1 MYLWEKYC
9 AVNNYLKLLA
19 LCFLPLAA
27 LAQSPEF
34 SVYGGLPMF
43 IRDNA
48 SPFGKWG
55 AQEGGLD
62 GLNVS
67 AGAEL
72 QMPLWNDLSMHAGLD
87 LYAIRAVGASAV
99 SQLTGA
105 SPRLGLGYTRPLGSV
120 LVQARGSL
128 GLASIRTTQTA
139 GGVTT
144 KLNEGL
150 YTWGSL
156 SAPASLGL
164 RASLP
169 YGPGRVYAELTY
181 RYFMFDDGLDGYGG
195 GGTRFGGHD
204 DQMLIG
210 VAGYT
215 WNLTKAQSRTQR
227 ELVQAKKA
235 AESVPSLKRAN
246 EELKV
251 AQAELAD
258 ELEVIKVQKERLSL
272 RLDSALQGQASA
284 LASSPVAGGTS
295 AATKSRGGAASTSAM
310 VSPGGRFVV
319 VVGSFRSE
327 RLAEQYVLRLKRV
340 GVVCSTSGGGN
351 GFVRVYTGPFA
362 TEAAALDALAKIQV
376 ETPGAW
382 LLRL

>member
-1 MYLWEKYC
+1 VK
-9 AVNNYLKLLA
+9 NYLKLLA
-19 LCFLPLAA
+19 FGILPVAA
-27 LAQSPEF
+27 FAQSPEF

-55 AQEGGLD
+55 AQEGGID
-62 GLNVS
+62 GLNLS

-72 QMPLWNDLSMHAGLD
+72 QIPLWNDLSMHAGLD
-87 LYAIRAVGASAV
+87 LYSIRAVGASAV
-99 SQLTGA
+99 TQLTGA
-105 SPRLGLGYTRPLGSV
+105 SPRLGLGYSRPLGSL

-128 GLASIRTTQTA
+128 GLATIRTTQTV
-139 GGVTT
+139 GGITT

-195 GGTRFGGHD
+195 GGTRFGSHD

-215 WNLTKAQSRTQR
+215 WNLTKAQNRTQR
-227 ELVQAKKA
+227 ELVQAKKT
-235 AESVPSLKRAN
+235 AESVPSLKRSN

-251 AQAELAD
+251 AQAELED
-258 ELEVIKVQKERLSL
+258 ELEVVKIQKVKLEQ
-272 RLDSALQGQASA
+272 RLDSIDNGFRATGTNQGQK
-284 LASSPVAGGTS
+284 AGGS
-295 AATKSRGGAASTSAM
+295 NPAGIRY
-310 VSPGGRFVV
+310 VV
-319 VVGSFRSE
+319 VVGSFRSD
-327 RLAEQYVLRLKRV
+327 RLAAQYVSRLKAA
-340 GVVCSTSGGGN
+340 GVNCSATEGVN
-351 GFVRVYTGPFA
+351 GFVRVYTGPYSS
-362 TEAAALDALAKIQV
+362 EALALSTLDKV
-376 ETPGAW
+376 RAETPGAW

>member
-1 MYLWEKYC
+1 M
-9 AVNNYLKLLA
+9 NYLIA
-19 LCFLPLAA
+19 AMMPLTA

-62 GLNVS
+62 GLNLS

-72 QMPLWNDLSMHAGLD
+72 QLPLWNDLSMHAGLD
-87 LYAIRAVGASAV
+87 LYSIRAVGSTSTA
-99 SQLTGA
+99 QLTGA
-105 SPRLGLGYTRPLGSV
+105 SPRIGLGYTQPLGNL

-128 GLASIRTTQTA
+128 GLASMRTTQTLGA
-139 GGVTT
+139 ITT

-164 RASLP
+164 RVSMP
-169 YGPGRVYAELTY
+169 YESGRLYAELSY
-181 RYFMFDDGLDGYGG
+181 RYFMFDDGLDGMGG
-195 GGTRFGGHD
+195 GGARIGGHD

-215 WNLTKAQSRTQR
+215 WDLQNLQSRDQR
-227 ELVQAKKA
+227 ELVQAKKEA
-235 AESVPSLKRAN
+235 QSVPSLKKAS
-246 EELKV
+246 EELKI
-251 AQAELAD
+251 AQAELMD
-258 ELEVIKVQKERLSL
+258 ELEVLKIQKSKAEQ
-272 RLDSALQGQASA
+272 RLDSMDQGLKAPSAAQGQSQMAGGSASA
-284 LASSPVAGGTS
+284 
-295 AATKSRGGAASTSAM
+295 STEI
-310 VSPGGRFVV
+310 RYVV
-319 VVGSFRSE
+319 VVGSFRSD
-327 RLAEQYVLRLKRV
+327 RLAAQYVSRLKAA
-340 GVVCSTSGGGN
+340 GVNCSITEGSN
-351 GFVRVYTGPFA
+351 GFVRVYTGPYRSESLAFSM
-362 TEAAALDALAKIQV
+362 LDKVRV

-382 LLRL
+382 LLRI

>member
-1 MYLWEKYC
+1 MYLWEKYR
-9 AVNNYLKLLA
+9 VVKNYLFLLA
-19 LCFLPLAA
+19 TSLLPVAA
-27 LAQSPEF
+27 LAQSPEL

-43 IRDNA
+43 VRDNA

-55 AQEGGLD
+55 SHEGGLD
-62 GLNVS
+62 GLNLS

-87 LYAIRAVGASAV
+87 LYSIRAVGSVATT
-99 SQLTGA
+99 QLTGA
-105 SPRLGLGYTRPLGSV
+105 SPRLGLGYSIPAGKAL
-120 LVQARGSL
+120 LQARGSL
-128 GLASIRTTQTA
+128 GLASMRTTQTV
-139 GGVTT
+139 GGVKT

-169 YGPGRVYAELTY
+169 YSNGRIYAELTY
-181 RYFMFDDGLDGYGG
+181 RYFMFDDGLDGMGG
-195 GGTRFGGHD
+195 GGTRVGGHD
-204 DQMLIG
+204 DQMLAG

-215 WNLTKAQSRTQR
+215 WSLTKAQSRAQR

-235 AESVPSLKRAN
+235 AESVPTLKRQN

-251 AQAELAD
+251 AQAELSD
-258 ELEVIKVQKERLSL
+258 ELEVVKVQKLKVEQ
-272 RLDSALQGQASA
+272 RLDSLEKGTKTLAGSVSSRTPGTTSVSA
-284 LASSPVAGGTS
+284 FGSGVAASSP
-295 AATKSRGGAASTSAM
+295 
-310 VSPGGRFVV
+310 RFVV

-327 RLAEQYVLRLKRV
+327 LLASQYVKRLKKA
-340 GVVCSTSGGGN
+340 GVSCSTTDGGN
-351 GFVRVYTGPFA
+351 GFVRVYTGPYTNEQQAF
-362 TEAAALDALAKIQV
+362 EVLDKVRV
-376 ETPGAW
+376 ETPAAW

>member
-9 AVNNYLKLLA
+9 AVKNYLKLVA
-19 LCFLPLAA
+19 FCILPVAA
-27 LAQSPEF
+27 FAQSPEF

-55 AQEGGLD
+55 AKEGGID
-62 GLNVS
+62 GLNLS

-87 LYAIRAVGASAV
+87 LYSIRAVGASAV
-99 SQLTGA
+99 TQLTGA
-105 SPRLGLGYTRPLGSV
+105 SPRLGLGYTRPLGAL

-128 GLASIRTTQTA
+128 GLATVRTTQTV

-227 ELVQAKKA
+227 ELAQAKTA
-235 AESVPSLKRAN
+235 AESVPTLKRAN

-251 AQAELAD
+251 AQAELED
-258 ELEVIKVQKERLSL
+258 ELEVVKIQKSKLEQRI
-272 RLDSALQGQASA
+272 DSMEQGLKPATLAGASQ
-284 LASSPVAGGTS
+284 AGGES
-295 AATKSRGGAASTSAM
+295 ASGLRSASTTQ
-310 VSPGGRFVV
+310 FVV
-319 VVGSFRSE
+319 VIGSFRSD
-327 RLAEQYVLRLKRV
+327 RLAAQYVARLKSA
-340 GVVCSTSGGGN
+340 GVTCSTTEGTN
-351 GFVRVYTGPFA
+351 GFVRVYTGPFRS
-362 TEAAALDALAKIQV
+362 EAAALDALAKVRV

>member
-1 MYLWEKYC
+1 VYLWEKYR
-9 AVNNYLKLLA
+9 AVKNYLKLLVLA
-19 LCFLPLAA
+19 LLPATV
-27 LAQSPEF
+27 LAQTPEF

-43 IRDNA
+43 IRDAA

-62 GLNVS
+62 GLNLS

-72 QMPLWNDLSMHAGLD
+72 QLPLWNDLSMHAGLD
-87 LYAIRAVGASAV
+87 LYSIRAAGASATT
-99 SQLTGA
+99 QLTGA
-105 SPRLGLGYTRPLGSV
+105 SPRLGLGYSV
-120 LVQARGSL
+120 PAGKLTLQARGSL
-128 GLASIRTTQTA
+128 GLATIRTTQTV
-139 GGVTT
+139 GGVKT

-169 YGPGRVYAELTY
+169 YGNGRLYAELTY

-215 WNLTKAQSRTQR
+215 WNLAKAQTRSQR

-235 AESVPSLKRAN
+235 AESVPNLKRQN

-251 AQAELAD
+251 AQAELED
-258 ELEVIKVQKERLSL
+258 ELEVVKIQKSKLEQRVDSLAQGFALSS
-272 RLDSALQGQASA
+272 SATSLAGSTANRS
-284 LASSPVAGGTS
+284 ASSTQY
-295 AATKSRGGAASTSAM
+295 
-310 VSPGGRFVV
+310 VV
-319 VVGSFRSE
+319 VIGSFRSD
-327 RLAEQYVLRLKRV
+327 RLAAQYVARLKSA
-340 GVVCSTSGGGN
+340 GVTCSTTEGSN
-351 GFVRVYTGPFA
+351 GFVRVYTGPFRS
-362 TEAAALDALAKIQV
+362 EAAALDALAKVRV

>member
-9 AVNNYLKLLA
+9 AVKNYLKLLA
-19 LCFLPLAA
+19 FGILPVAA
-27 LAQSPEF
+27 FAQSPEF

-55 AQEGGLD
+55 AQEGGID
-62 GLNVS
+62 GLNLT

-87 LYAIRAVGASAV
+87 LYSIRAVGATAV

-105 SPRLGLGYTRPLGSV
+105 SPRLGLGYTRPLGAL

-128 GLASIRTTQTA
+128 GLATVRTTQTV

-215 WNLTKAQSRTQR
+215 WNLTKVQSRTQR
-227 ELVQAKKA
+227 ELAQAKTA
-235 AESVPSLKRAN
+235 AESVPTLKRAN

-251 AQAELAD
+251 AQAELED
-258 ELEVIKVQKERLSL
+258 ELEVVKIQKIKLEQRI
-272 RLDSALQGQASA
+272 DSMEQGLKPAT
-284 LASSPVAGGTS
+284 LAG
-295 AATKSRGGAASTSAM
+295 ATQAASESA
-310 VSPGGRFVV
+310 SGLPSAGTTQFVV
-319 VVGSFRSE
+319 VIGSFRSD
-327 RLAEQYVLRLKRV
+327 RLAAQYVNRLKV
-340 GVVCSTSGGGN
+340 AGVNCSTSEGSN
-351 GFVRVYTGPFA
+351 GFVRVYTGPFRS
-362 TEAAALDALAKIQV
+362 EQAALDALAKVRV

>member
-9 AVNNYLKLLA
+9 AVKNFLKLLA
-19 LCFLPLAA
+19 FGILPVAA
-27 LAQSPEF
+27 FAQSPEF

-48 SPFGKWG
+48 SPFSKWG
-55 AQEGGLD
+55 SHEGGID
-62 GLNVS
+62 GLNLS

-72 QMPLWNDLSMHAGLD
+72 QLPLWNDLSMHAGLD
-87 LYAIRAVGASAV
+87 LYSIRAVDPNYTA
-99 SQLTGA
+99 QLTGA
-105 SPRLGLGYTRPLGSV
+105 SPRLGIGYTRPLGSL

-128 GLASIRTTQTA
+128 GLATIRTTQTV

-150 YTWGSL
+150 HTWGSL

-235 AESVPSLKRAN
+235 AESVPTLKRAN

-251 AQAELAD
+251 AQAELED
-258 ELEVIKVQKERLSL
+258 ELEVVKIQKLKLEQ
-272 RLDSALQGQASA
+272 RLDSVNQGFKAQSGTQSQ
-284 LASSPVAGGTS
+284 LAGTS
-295 AATKSRGGAASTSAM
+295 AGTASEAQI
-310 VSPGGRFVV
+310 RYVV
-319 VVGSFRSE
+319 VVGSFRSS
-327 RLAEQYVLRLKRV
+327 RLAAQYVSRLKEA
-340 GVVCSTSGGGN
+340 GVNCSTTEGAN
-351 GFVRVYTGPFA
+351 GFVRVHTGPY
-362 TEAAALDALAKIQV
+362 TSESVALSTLEKVRA

>member
-1 MYLWEKYC
+1 M
-9 AVNNYLKLLA
+9 
-19 LCFLPLAA
+19 PLTAI
-27 LAQSPEF
+27 AQSPEF

-62 GLNVS
+62 GLNLS

-72 QMPLWNDLSMHAGLD
+72 QLPLWNDWSMHAGLD
-87 LYAIRAVGASAV
+87 LYSIRAVGSTYTA
-99 SQLTGA
+99 QLSGA
-105 SPRLGLGYTRPLGSV
+105 SPRIGLGYTRPLGNL

-128 GLASIRTTQTA
+128 GLASIRTTQTQ

-144 KLNEGL
+144 KLNYGL

-164 RASLP
+164 RVSMPYAS
-169 YGPGRVYAELTY
+169 GRLYAELSY
-181 RYFMFDDGLDGYGG
+181 RYFMFDDGLDGQGG
-195 GGTRFGGHD
+195 GRIGGHD

-215 WNLTKAQSRTQR
+215 WNLQNIQSRDQR

-235 AESVPSLKRAN
+235 AQSVPLLKKAS
-246 EELKV
+246 EELKI
-251 AQAELAD
+251 AQAELMD
-258 ELEVIKVQKERLSL
+258 ELEVVKIQKLKLEQ
-272 RLDSALQGQASA
+272 RLDSMDQGLKAPSTTQGQMAVSSA
-284 LASSPVAGGTS
+284 ASSPGI
-295 AATKSRGGAASTSAM
+295 
-310 VSPGGRFVV
+310 RFVV

-327 RLAEQYVLRLKRV
+327 RLAAQYVSRLKAA
-340 GVVCSTSGGGN
+340 GVNCSISEGSN
-351 GFVRVYTGPFA
+351 GFVRVYTGPYLSESLAFSM
-362 TEAAALDALAKIQV
+362 LDKVRV

>member
-9 AVNNYLKLLA
+9 AVKNYLKLLA
-19 LCFLPLAA
+19 FGILPVAA
-27 LAQSPEF
+27 FAQSPEF

-55 AQEGGLD
+55 AQEGGID
-62 GLNVS
+62 GLNLS

-87 LYAIRAVGASAV
+87 LYSIRATSERSFA
-99 SQLTGA
+99 LLNGA
-105 SPRLGLGYTRPLGSV
+105 SPRLGLGYTRPLGSL

-128 GLASIRTTQTA
+128 GLATIRTTQTV

-235 AESVPSLKRAN
+235 AESVPTLKRAN

-251 AQAELAD
+251 AQAELED
-258 ELEVIKVQKERLSL
+258 ELEVVKVQKSKLEQ
-272 RLDSALQGQASA
+272 RLDSVNQGFKSPSGAQSQM
-284 LASSPVAGGTS
+284 SSGT
-295 AATKSRGGAASTSAM
+295 AM
-310 VSPGGRFVV
+310 GSVGVRYVV
-319 VVGSFRSE
+319 VVGSFRSA
-327 RLAEQYVLRLKRV
+327 RLAAQYVSRLKAA
-340 GVVCSTSGGGN
+340 GVNCSTSEGSN
-351 GFVRVYTGPFA
+351 GFVRVYTGPY
-362 TEAAALDALAKIQV
+362 TSEAVALSTLDKVRV

>member
-1 MYLWEKYC
+1 M
-9 AVNNYLKLLA
+9 
-19 LCFLPLAA
+19 PLTAI
-27 LAQSPEF
+27 AQSPEF
-34 SVYGGLPMF
+34 SVYGGLPLF
-43 IRDNA
+43 ITDNA

-62 GLNVS
+62 GLNLS

-72 QMPLWNDLSMHAGLD
+72 QLPLWNDWSMHAGLD
-87 LYAIRAVGASAV
+87 LYSIRAVGSTYTA
-99 SQLTGA
+99 QLSGA
-105 SPRLGLGYTRPLGSV
+105 SPRIGLGYTRPLGNL

-128 GLASIRTTQTA
+128 GLASIRTTQTQ

-144 KLNEGL
+144 KLNYGL

-164 RASLP
+164 RVSMPYAS
-169 YGPGRVYAELTY
+169 GRLYAELSY
-181 RYFMFDDGLDGYGG
+181 RYFMFDDGLDGQGG
-195 GGTRFGGHD
+195 GRIGGHD

-215 WNLTKAQSRTQR
+215 WNLQNIQSRDQR

-235 AESVPSLKRAN
+235 AQSVPLLKKAS
-246 EELKV
+246 EELKI
-251 AQAELAD
+251 AQAELMD
-258 ELEVIKVQKERLSL
+258 ELEVVKIQKLKLEQ
-272 RLDSALQGQASA
+272 RLDSMDQGLKAPSTTQGQMAVSSA
-284 LASSPVAGGTS
+284 ASSPGI
-295 AATKSRGGAASTSAM
+295 
-310 VSPGGRFVV
+310 RFVV

-327 RLAEQYVLRLKRV
+327 RLAAQYVSRLKAA
-340 GVVCSTSGGGN
+340 GVNCSISEGSN
-351 GFVRVYTGPFA
+351 GFVRVYTGPYLSESLAFSM
-362 TEAAALDALAKIQV
+362 LDKVRV

>member
-1 MYLWEKYC
+1 VYLWEKYC
-9 AVNNYLKLLA
+9 AVKNYLKLLA
-19 LCFLPLAA
+19 FGILPVAA
-27 LAQSPEF
+27 FAQSPEF

-55 AQEGGLD
+55 AQEGGID
-62 GLNVS
+62 GLNLS

-72 QMPLWNDLSMHAGLD
+72 QLPLWNDLSMHAGLD
-87 LYAIRAVGASAV
+87 LYSIRAVGATSV

-105 SPRLGLGYTRPLGSV
+105 SPRLGLGYTRPLGTL

-128 GLASIRTTQTA
+128 GLATIRTTQTVGA
-139 GGVTT
+139 ITT

-156 SAPASLGL
+156 SAPASLAL

-195 GGTRFGGHD
+195 GGTRVGGHD

-235 AESVPSLKRAN
+235 AESVPTLKRAN

-251 AQAELAD
+251 AQTELED
-258 ELEVIKVQKERLSL
+258 ELEVVKVQKSKLEQ
-272 RLDSALQGQASA
+272 RLDSVNQGFKSPSA
-284 LASSPVAGGTS
+284 VRNQSAVGDAAGTVGI
-295 AATKSRGGAASTSAM
+295 RY
-310 VSPGGRFVV
+310 VV
-319 VVGSFRSE
+319 VVGSFRSD
-327 RLAEQYVLRLKRV
+327 RLASQYVSRLKAA
-340 GVVCSTSGGGN
+340 GVNCSTTEGAN
-351 GFVRVYTGPFA
+351 GFVRVYTGPY
-362 TEAAALDALAKIQV
+362 TSEAVALSTLDKVRA

>member
-1 MYLWEKYC
+1 M
-9 AVNNYLKLLA
+9 
-19 LCFLPLAA
+19 PLTAI
-27 LAQSPEF
+27 AQSPEF
-34 SVYGGLPMF
+34 SVYGGLPLF
-43 IRDNA
+43 ITDNA

-62 GLNVS
+62 GLNLS

-72 QMPLWNDLSMHAGLD
+72 QLPLWNDWSMHAGLD
-87 LYAIRAVGASAV
+87 LYSIRAVGSTYTA
-99 SQLTGA
+99 QLSGA
-105 SPRLGLGYTRPLGSV
+105 SPRIGLGYTRPLGNL

-128 GLASIRTTQTA
+128 GLASIRTTQTQGA
-139 GGVTT
+139 ITT

-164 RASLP
+164 RVSMPYAS
-169 YGPGRVYAELTY
+169 GRLYAELSY
-181 RYFMFDDGLDGYGG
+181 RYFMFDDGLDGQGG
-195 GGTRFGGHD
+195 GRIGGHD

-215 WNLTKAQSRTQR
+215 WNLQNIQSRDQR

-235 AESVPSLKRAN
+235 AQSVPLLKKAS
-246 EELKV
+246 EELKI
-251 AQAELAD
+251 AQAELMD
-258 ELEVIKVQKERLSL
+258 ELEVVKIQKLKLEQ
-272 RLDSALQGQASA
+272 RLDSMDQGLKAPSTTQGQMAVSSA
-284 LASSPVAGGTS
+284 ASSPGI
-295 AATKSRGGAASTSAM
+295 
-310 VSPGGRFVV
+310 RFVV

-327 RLAEQYVLRLKRV
+327 RLAAQYVSRLKAA
-340 GVVCSTSGGGN
+340 GVNCSISEGSN
-351 GFVRVYTGPFA
+351 GFVRVYTGPYLSESLAFSM
-362 TEAAALDALAKIQV
+362 LDKVRV

>member
-1 MYLWEKYC
+1 VYLWEKYC
-9 AVNNYLKLLA
+9 VVKNYLKLLVFG
-19 LCFLPLAA
+19 LLPFAA
-27 LAQSPEF
+27 FAQTPEF

-62 GLNVS
+62 GLNLS

-72 QMPLWNDLSMHAGLD
+72 QMPLWNDVSVHAGLD
-87 LYAIRAVGASAV
+87 LYSIRAAGASAV

-105 SPRLGLGYTRPLGSV
+105 SPRLGLGYTRPLGSL

-128 GLASIRTTQTA
+128 GLATIRTTQTV

-169 YGPGRVYAELTY
+169 YGNGRVYAELTY

-235 AESVPSLKRAN
+235 AESVPTLKRAN
-246 EELKV
+246 EEMKV
-251 AQAELAD
+251 AQAELED
-258 ELEVIKVQKERLSL
+258 ELEVVKIQKLKLEQ
-272 RLDSALQGQASA
+272 RLDSIDNGLKAPSAIQAQMAGNAGSASA
-284 LASSPVAGGTS
+284 AAAAGI
-295 AATKSRGGAASTSAM
+295 RY
-310 VSPGGRFVV
+310 VV

-327 RLAEQYVLRLKRV
+327 RLAAQYVSRLKAA
-340 GVVCSTSGGGN
+340 GVNCSTTEGSN
-351 GFVRVYTGPFA
+351 GFVRVYTGPF
-362 TEAAALDALAKIQV
+362 TNEVVALNALAKV
-376 ETPGAW
+376 RAETPGAW

>member
-1 MYLWEKYC
+1 VYLWEKYRF
-9 AVNNYLKLLA
+9 VKNYLLLLVA
-19 LCFLPLAA
+19 PFLPVAA
-27 LAQSPEF
+27 WAQSPEF

-43 IRDNA
+43 IRDQA

-55 AQEGGLD
+55 AQEGGID
-62 GLNVS
+62 GLNLS

-87 LYAIRAVGASAV
+87 LYSIRALGASATT
-99 SQLTGA
+99 QLTGA
-105 SPRLGLGYTRPLGSV
+105 SPRLGLGYSFPAGKV
-120 LVQARGSL
+120 VMQARGSL
-128 GLASIRTTQTA
+128 GLASMRTTQTV
-139 GGVTT
+139 GGVKT

-181 RYFMFDDGLDGYGG
+181 RYFMFDDGLDGLGG
-195 GGTRFGGHD
+195 GGTRVGGHD

-215 WNLTKAQSRTQR
+215 WNLTKVKSRTERQLA
-227 ELVQAKKA
+227 EAKKA
-235 AESVPSLKRAN
+235 AESVPNLKRQN
-246 EELKV
+246 EELKI
-251 AQAELAD
+251 AQTELAD
-258 ELEVIKVQKERLSL
+258 ELEVIKVQKTKVER
-272 RLDSALQGQASA
+272 RLDSLEQGLINVASTGQAQAGSGTINGRLPIGREQAEATGSA
-284 LASSPVAGGTS
+284 T
-295 AATKSRGGAASTSAM
+295 RY
-310 VSPGGRFVV
+310 VV

-327 RLAEQYVLRLKRV
+327 VLANQYVQRLKKA
-340 GVVCSTSGGGN
+340 GVTCSTTEGGN
-351 GFVRVYTGPFA
+351 GFVRVYTGPYTNEQKAF
-362 TEAAALDALAKIQV
+362 EVLDKVRV
-376 ETPGAW
+376 ETPAAW

>member
-1 MYLWEKYC
+1 MYLRQKYRE
-9 AVNNYLKLLA
+9 VKSPLNYLIAA
-19 LCFLPLAA
+19 LMPLTA

-62 GLNVS
+62 GLNLS

-72 QMPLWNDLSMHAGLD
+72 QLPLWNDLSMHAGLD
-87 LYAIRAVGASAV
+87 LYSIRAVGSTSTA
-99 SQLTGA
+99 QLTGA
-105 SPRLGLGYTRPLGSV
+105 SPRIGLGYTQPLGNL

-128 GLASIRTTQTA
+128 GLASMRTTQTLGA
-139 GGVTT
+139 ITT

-164 RASLP
+164 RVSMP
-169 YGPGRVYAELTY
+169 YESGRLYAELSY
-181 RYFMFDDGLDGYGG
+181 RYFMFDDGLDGMGG
-195 GGTRFGGHD
+195 GGARIGGHD

-215 WNLTKAQSRTQR
+215 WNLQNLQSRDQR
-227 ELVQAKKA
+227 ELVQAKKEA
-235 AESVPSLKRAN
+235 QSVPSLKKAS
-246 EELKV
+246 EELKI
-251 AQAELAD
+251 AQAELMD
-258 ELEVIKVQKERLSL
+258 ELEVVKIQKLKLEQ
-272 RLDSALQGQASA
+272 RLDSMDQGLKAPSAAQGQSQMAGGSASA
-284 LASSPVAGGTS
+284 
-295 AATKSRGGAASTSAM
+295 STEI
-310 VSPGGRFVV
+310 RYVV
-319 VVGSFRSE
+319 VVGSFRSD
-327 RLAEQYVLRLKRV
+327 RLAAQYVSRLKAA
-340 GVVCSTSGGGN
+340 GVNCSITEGSN
-351 GFVRVYTGPFA
+351 GFVRVYTGPF
-362 TEAAALDALAKIQV
+362 TNESAALNALAKVRV

-382 LLRL
+382 LLRI

>member
-9 AVNNYLKLLA
+9 AVKNYLKLLA
-19 LCFLPLAA
+19 FGILPITAF
-27 LAQSPEF
+27 AQSPEF

-55 AQEGGLD
+55 AKEGGID
-62 GLNVS
+62 GLNLS
-67 AGAEL
+67 TGAEL

-87 LYAIRAVGASAV
+87 LYSIRAVDPNYTA
-99 SQLTGA
+99 QLTGA
-105 SPRLGLGYTRPLGSV
+105 SPRLGLGYARPVGPLI
-120 LVQARGSL
+120 VQARGSL
-128 GLASIRTTQTA
+128 GLASIRTNQTV
-139 GGVTT
+139 GGATS
-144 KLNEGL
+144 KLNYGL

-195 GGTRFGGHD
+195 GGTRVGGHD

-215 WNLTKAQSRTQR
+215 WNLTKAQSRTHR
-227 ELVQAKKA
+227 ELVQAKKM
-235 AESVPSLKRAN
+235 AESVPTLKRAN
-246 EELKV
+246 EEMKV
-251 AQAELAD
+251 AQAELED
-258 ELEVIKVQKERLSL
+258 ELEVVKIQKLKLEQ
-272 RLDSALQGQASA
+272 RLDSVNQGFKAQSGTQSQ
-284 LASSPVAGGTS
+284 LAGTS
-295 AATKSRGGAASTSAM
+295 AGTASEAQI
-310 VSPGGRFVV
+310 RYVV
-319 VVGSFRSE
+319 VVGSFRSS
-327 RLAEQYVLRLKRV
+327 RLAAQYVSRLKGA
-340 GVVCSTSGGGN
+340 GVNCSTTEGAN
-351 GFVRVYTGPFA
+351 GFVRVYTGPY
-362 TEAAALDALAKIQV
+362 TSESVALSTLDKVRA

>member
-9 AVNNYLKLLA
+9 AVKNYLKLLA
-19 LCFLPLAA
+19 FGILPVAA
-27 LAQSPEF
+27 FAQSPEF

-55 AQEGGLD
+55 AQEGGID
-62 GLNVS
+62 GLNLS

-72 QMPLWNDLSMHAGLD
+72 QMPLWNDFSMHAGLD
-87 LYAIRAVGASAV
+87 LYSIRAVGASAV

-105 SPRLGLGYTRPLGSV
+105 SPRLGLGYTRPLGAL

-128 GLASIRTTQTA
+128 GLATVRTTQTV

-215 WNLTKAQSRTQR
+215 WNLTKVQSRTQR
-227 ELVQAKKA
+227 ELAQAKTA
-235 AESVPSLKRAN
+235 AESVPTLKRAN

-251 AQAELAD
+251 AQAELED
-258 ELEVIKVQKERLSL
+258 ELEVVKIQKIKLEQRI
-272 RLDSALQGQASA
+272 DSMEQGLKPAT
-284 LASSPVAGGTS
+284 LAG
-295 AATKSRGGAASTSAM
+295 ATQAASESA
-310 VSPGGRFVV
+310 SGLPSAGTTQFVV
-319 VVGSFRSE
+319 VIGSFRSD
-327 RLAEQYVLRLKRV
+327 RLAAQYVNRLKV
-340 GVVCSTSGGGN
+340 AGVNCSTSEGSN
-351 GFVRVYTGPFA
+351 GFVRVYTGPFRS
-362 TEAAALDALAKIQV
+362 EQAALDALAKVRV

>member
-9 AVNNYLKLLA
+9 AVKNYLKLLA
-19 LCFLPLAA
+19 FGLLPFAA

-55 AQEGGLD
+55 AKEGGID
-62 GLNVS
+62 GLNLS

-72 QMPLWNDLSMHAGLD
+72 QMPLWNDLSMHGGLD
-87 LYAIRAVGASAV
+87 LYSIRAVGATAV

-105 SPRLGLGYTRPLGSV
+105 SPRIGLGYTRPLGSL

-128 GLASIRTTQTA
+128 GLATIRTTQTV
-139 GGVTT
+139 GGVKT

-169 YGPGRVYAELTY
+169 YGPGRLYAELTY

-235 AESVPSLKRAN
+235 AESVPTLKRAN

-251 AQAELAD
+251 AQAELED
-258 ELEVIKVQKERLSL
+258 ELEVVKVQKLKLEQ
-272 RLDSALQGQASA
+272 RLDSMDSGLKTPSA
-284 LASSPVAGGTS
+284 NSAQMAGNAGGTNATSS
-295 AATKSRGGAASTSAM
+295 AGIRY
-310 VSPGGRFVV
+310 VV

-327 RLAEQYVLRLKRV
+327 RLAAQYVSRLKAA
-340 GVVCSTSGGGN
+340 GVNCSTTEGAN
-351 GFVRVYTGPFA
+351 GFVRVYTGPYSS
-362 TEAAALDALAKIQV
+362 EAVALSTLDKVRA

>member
-9 AVNNYLKLLA
+9 AVKNYLKLLA
-19 LCFLPLAA
+19 FGILPVAA
-27 LAQSPEF
+27 FAQSPEF

-55 AQEGGLD
+55 AQEGGID
-62 GLNVS
+62 GLNLS

-72 QMPLWNDLSMHAGLD
+72 QLPLWNDLSMHAGLD
-87 LYAIRAVGASAV
+87 LYSIRAVGATAV

-105 SPRLGLGYTRPLGSV
+105 SPRLGLGYTRPLGTL

-128 GLASIRTTQTA
+128 GLATIRTTQTVGA
-139 GGVTT
+139 ITT

-156 SAPASLGL
+156 SAPASLAL

-169 YGPGRVYAELTY
+169 YGTGRVYAELTY

-235 AESVPSLKRAN
+235 AESVPTLKRAN

-251 AQAELAD
+251 AQAELED
-258 ELEVIKVQKERLSL
+258 ELEVVKVQKSKLEQ
-272 RLDSALQGQASA
+272 RLDSVNQGFK
-284 LASSPVAGGTS
+284 SPSGTQS
-295 AATKSRGGAASTSAM
+295 QMGSGTAM
-310 VSPGGRFVV
+310 GSVGVRYVV
-319 VVGSFRSE
+319 VVGSFRSD
-327 RLAEQYVLRLKRV
+327 RLAAQYVSRLKAA
-340 GVVCSTSGGGN
+340 GVNCSTTEGAN
-351 GFVRVYTGPFA
+351 GFVRVYTGPY
-362 TEAAALDALAKIQV
+362 TSEAVALSTLDKVRA

>member
-9 AVNNYLKLLA
+9 AVKNYLKLLA
-19 LCFLPLAA
+19 FGILPITAF
-27 LAQSPEF
+27 AQSPEF

-55 AQEGGLD
+55 AKEGGID
-62 GLNVS
+62 GLNLS
-67 AGAEL
+67 TGAEL

-87 LYAIRAVGASAV
+87 LYSIRAVDPNYTA
-99 SQLTGA
+99 QLTGA
-105 SPRLGLGYTRPLGSV
+105 SPRLGLGYARPVGPLI
-120 LVQARGSL
+120 VQARGSL
-128 GLASIRTTQTA
+128 GLASIRTNQTV
-139 GGVTT
+139 GGATS
-144 KLNEGL
+144 KLNYGL

-195 GGTRFGGHD
+195 GGTRVGGHD

-227 ELVQAKKA
+227 ELVQAKKM
-235 AESVPSLKRAN
+235 AESVPTLKRAN
-246 EELKV
+246 EEMKV
-251 AQAELAD
+251 AQAELED
-258 ELEVIKVQKERLSL
+258 ELEVVKIQKLKLEQ
-272 RLDSALQGQASA
+272 RLDSVNQGFKAQSGTQSQ
-284 LASSPVAGGTS
+284 LAGTS
-295 AATKSRGGAASTSAM
+295 AGTASEAQI
-310 VSPGGRFVV
+310 RYVV
-319 VVGSFRSE
+319 VVGSFRSS
-327 RLAEQYVLRLKRV
+327 RLAAQYVSRLKGA
-340 GVVCSTSGGGN
+340 GVNCSTTEGAN
-351 GFVRVYTGPFA
+351 GFVRVYTGPY
-362 TEAAALDALAKIQV
+362 TSESVALSTLDKVRA